1 MKHRLIVGVT
11 AAALAATALAGC
23 GSSSSSSGSS
33 GSSGG
38 KVTLTFSSYAW
49 QAPTVAAN
57 KKIVADWNAS
67 HPDIQVQ
74 YVPVDADS
82 VHDKLVTQF
91 SSHTAPDII
100 HDEADDIAGFAQ
112 QGYLDKLDS
121 LLPAD
126 LKSGIPQGV
135 WDSVTINGGVYGV
148 PSLLQSYTVFA
159 NTALLKQDGI
169 TLPTASNPW
178 TWQQFQAAAKQ
189 ATTNGVFGVGWGLKS
204 PVSTVISMALNYGG
218 SFFYTDGGKTT
229 VKFGT
234 AEQQV
239 PKTIH
244 DMIFQDK
251 SIAPTTVTE
260 AGSDVLPGF
269 LGGKYAMIVGGNY
282 LTQQILKDKTGDF
295 QWTMLPLL
303 KGDTQNQMADPQ
315 TYSIARQSKH
325 PQQAMQ
331 FLEYFLSAEHL
342 SQLAQGDW
350 LAPSST
356 PAQQQLLTDTKG
368 QDGWDTVADSVKSLV
383 NSPTSQLSSYPQW
396 KSQIATPAFQ
406 AYLAGSIT
414 LDQLGQK
421 LTAGWTQVD
430 ANGS

>member
-1 MKHRLIVGVT
+1 MKYRLTTGVA

-23 GSSSSSSGSS
+23 SSSSGSTS
-33 GSSGG
+33 SSSG
-38 KVTLTFSSYAW
+38 KITLTFSSYAW
-49 QAPTVAAN
+49 QTATVAAN
-57 KKIVADWNAS
+57 KKIVAAWNAS
-67 HPDIQVQ
+67 HPNIQVQ
-74 YVPVDADS
+74 YITVDADS

-112 QGYLDKLDS
+112 QGYLDNLNS

-135 WDSVTINGGVYGV
+135 WDSATINGGIYGV
-148 PSLLQSYTVFA
+148 PSLLQSYVVFA

-169 TLPTASNPW
+169 TAPTTADPW
-178 TWQQFQAAAKQ
+178 TWQQFEAAAKQ
-189 ATTNGVFGVGWGLKS
+189 ATKGSVYGVGWGLKA

-218 SFFYTDGGKTT
+218 QFFYTNDGKTT
-229 VKFGT
+229 VQFNT

-239 PKTIH
+239 PETIH
-244 DMIFQDK
+244 NMIFQDK
-251 SIAPTTVTE
+251 SIAPSTVTE
-260 AGSDVLPGF
+260 DGSDVLPGF

-282 LTQQILKDKTGDF
+282 LTQQILQDKSAGF

-303 KGDTQNQMADPQ
+303 KGDTQDQMADPQ
-315 TYSIARQSKH
+315 TYSIARQSQH

-331 FLEYFLSAEHL
+331 FLDYFLSAENL

-356 PAQQQLLTDTKG
+356 ASQQQLLADTKG
-368 QDGWDTVADSVKSLV
+368 QDGWTSVTDSVKSLV
-383 NSPTSQLSSYPQW
+383 NSPTSQLSDYPQW
-396 KSQIATPAFQ
+396 KEQIATPAFQ

-414 LDQLGQK
+414 LQQLGQK
-421 LTAGWTQVD
+421 LISGWSQVG
-430 ANGS
+430 GS

>member
-1 MKHRLIVGVT
+1 MKYRLTTGV
-11 AAALAATALAGC
+11 AVAALAASALAGC
-23 GSSSSSSGSS
+23 SSSASST

-38 KVTLTFSSYAW
+38 KITLTFSSYAW
-49 QAPTVAAN
+49 QTATVAAN
-57 KKIVADWNAS
+57 KTIVADWNAA

-74 YVPVDADS
+74 YITVDADS

-112 QGYLDKLDS
+112 QGYLDKLED

-135 WDSVTINGGVYGV
+135 WDSATINGSVYGI
-148 PSLLQSYTVFA
+148 PSLLQSYVVFA
-159 NTALLKQDGI
+159 NTKLLQQDGV
-169 TLPTASNPW
+169 TPPTTANPW
-178 TWQQFQAAAKQ
+178 TWQQFEAAAKQ
-189 ATTNGVFGVGWGLKS
+189 TTKSGVYGVGWGLKS

-218 SFFYTDGGKTT
+218 KFFYTSGNQTS
-229 VKFGT
+229 VQFNS

-239 PKTIH
+239 PETIH
-244 DMIFQDK
+244 NMIYQDK
-251 SIAPTTVTE
+251 SIAPSTVTE
-260 AGSDVLPGF
+260 SGSDVLPGF

-282 LTQQILKDKTGDF
+282 LSQQILQDEPSGF

-303 KGDTQNQMADPQ
+303 KGDTQDQMADPQ
-315 TYSIARQSKH
+315 TYSIARQSQH

-331 FLEYFLSAEHL
+331 FLDYFLSAEHL

-356 PAQQQLLTDTKG
+356 AAQQQLLADTKG
-368 QDGWDTVADSVKSLV
+368 QDGWTAVTDSVKSLV
-383 NSPTSQLSSYPQW
+383 NSPTSQLSDYPQW
-396 KSQIATPAFQ
+396 KEQIATPALQ
-406 AYLAGSIT
+406 AYLANSIT
-414 LDQLGQK
+414 LQQLGQK
-421 LTAGWTQVD
+421 LTSGWTQVD
-430 ANGS
+430 TSGN

>member
-1 MKHRLIVGVT
+1 MKYRLTAGVALAT
-11 AAALAATALAGC
+11 LAATALAGC
-23 GSSSSSSGSS
+23 GSSSSPSGASA
-33 GSSGG
+33 G

-49 QAPTVAAN
+49 QPATVAAN
-57 KKIVADWNAS
+57 KTIVADWNAS

-74 YVPVDADS
+74 YITVDADS

-91 SSHTAPDII
+91 SSHTAPDIV
-100 HDEADDIAGFAQ
+100 HDEAADIAGFAQ
-112 QGYLDKLDS
+112 QGYLDKLDG

-135 WDSVTINGGVYGV
+135 WDSVKNNGSVYGI
-148 PSLLQSYTVFA
+148 PSLLQSYVVFA
-159 NTALLKQDGI
+159 NTALLKQDGVA
-169 TLPTASNPW
+169 LPTTASPW
-178 TWQQFQAAAKQ
+178 SWQQFEAAAKQ
-189 ATTNGVFGVGWGLKS
+189 ATGNNVFGVGWGLKS
-204 PVSTVISMALNYGG
+204 PVSTVLSMSLNYGG
-218 SFFYTDGGKTT
+218 KYFYTSNGHTA
-229 VKFGT
+229 VQFNS

-239 PKTIH
+239 PETIH
-244 DMIFQDK
+244 NMIFQDK

-260 AGSDVLPGF
+260 SGSDVLPGF
-269 LGGKYAMIVGGNY
+269 LGGKYAMIIGGNY
-282 LTQQILKDKTGDF
+282 LTQQILQDASSGF

-303 KGDTQNQMADPQ
+303 KGDTQDQMADPQ
-315 TYSIARQSKH
+315 TYSIARQSQH

-331 FLEYFLSAEHL
+331 FLDYFLSAQHL

-356 PAQQQLLTDTKG
+356 AAQQQLLADTKG
-368 QDGWDTVADSVKSLV
+368 QNGWDAVADSVKSLV
-383 NSPTSQLSSYPQW
+383 NSPSSQLSDYPQW

-421 LTAGWTQVD
+421 LTSGWSQVD
-430 ANGS
+430 HGN

>member
-1 MKHRLIVGVT
+1 MKHRLTAGIT

-23 GSSSSSSGSS
+23 SSSSSGSS
-33 GSSGG
+33 GSPGGG
-38 KVTLTFSSYAW
+38 KITLTFSSYAW
-49 QAPTVAAN
+49 QEPTVAAN

-67 HPDIQVQ
+67 HPDVQVQ
-74 YVPVDADS
+74 YIPVDANS

-100 HDEADDIAGFAQ
+100 HDEAADIAGFAQ
-112 QGYLDKLDS
+112 QGYLAKLDG

-135 WDSVTINGGVYGV
+135 WDSATVNGSVYGV

-169 TLPTASNPW
+169 TLPTTSNPW

-204 PVSTVISMALNYGG
+204 PVSTVVSMSLNYGG
-218 SFFYTDGGKTT
+218 KFFYSDNGKTT
-229 VKFGT
+229 MRFT
-234 AEQQV
+234 AAEQQV

-282 LTQQILKDKTGDF
+282 LSQQILKDKTGDF

-315 TYSIARQSKH
+315 TYSIARQSQH

-331 FLEYFLSAEHL
+331 FLDYFLNAEHL
-342 SQLAQGDW
+342 SALAQGDW

-356 PAQQQLLTDTKG
+356 AAQQRLLADTKG
-368 QDGWDTVADSVKSLV
+368 QDGWEAVSDSVKYLV
-383 NSPTSQLSSYPQW
+383 NSPTSQLSNYPRW

-406 AYLAGSIT
+406 GYLAGSIT
-414 LDQLGQK
+414 LEQLGQK
-421 LTAGWTQVD
+421 LTDGWNQVGAAG
-430 ANGS
+430 N